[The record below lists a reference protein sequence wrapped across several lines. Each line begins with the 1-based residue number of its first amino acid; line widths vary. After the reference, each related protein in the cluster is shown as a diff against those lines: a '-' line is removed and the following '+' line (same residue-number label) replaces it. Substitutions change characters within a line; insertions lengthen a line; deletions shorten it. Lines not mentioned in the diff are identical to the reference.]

1 MSLCGAQY
9 FTIYLGGK
17 FIMNNDL
24 TRRKAGVS
32 TRWGVRMCL
41 ALTLTGILTIS
52 SGPARSI
59 EIDQS
64 SPAIAG
70 ENSPLSYK
78 TSPHAAISDEKCL
91 SLLKAVRYD
100 NASSAM
106 DRSRHSAGKA
116 TALGLVFGVRFAL
129 GPKEVMKNTRSGDA
143 VRFGLWEARDKDVN
157 AAQALAISDY
167 RRCKNEQTLRGLSDW
182 RWQR

>member
-1 MSLCGAQY
+1 
-9 FTIYLGGK
+9 
-17 FIMNNDL
+17 MNYDL
-24 TRRKAGVS
+24 TKKANASVRRGLRV
-32 TRWGVRMCL
+32 CL

-64 SPAIAG
+64 SPAVAG
-70 ENSPLSYK
+70 KNSPLSYK
-78 TSPHAAISDEKCL
+78 TSPRAAISDEKCL
-91 SLLKAVRYD
+91 SLLKTVHYD
-100 NASSAM
+100 NSSSAM
-106 DRSRHSAGKA
+106 DRGRHSAGKA

-143 VRFGLWEARDKDVN
+143 VKFELWEARNTDTN
-157 AAQALAISDY
+157 AAQALAIADY
-167 RRCKNEQTLRGLSDW
+167 RRCKNEQTLRSLSDW